1 MIYDF
6 EPGTNRDFDVIR
18 AGDIFDTENEEIKR
32 LDDEIAL
39 MSDKLTGNAEMLNK
53 ERDMLQVLTKMM
65 RLQQEKIQMI
75 EEVMHEHRAREMDF
89 SKTDMEFHEKLKA
102 LQQQKIQHL
111 KTLQGLAEKHI
122 NEMGGRY
129 SKDTNRYNPE
139 TEEPGRYLD
148 KSAVEAVLP
157 LKKIKSIKKLKS
169 LLVSTLQYD

>member
-1 MIYDF
+1 
-6 EPGTNRDFDVIR
+6 
-18 AGDIFDTENEEIKR
+18 
-32 LDDEIAL
+32 
-39 MSDKLTGNAEMLNK
+39 MLNK

-75 EEVMHEHRAREMDF
+75 EEVMHEHRAREMDQA
-89 SKTDMEFHEKLKA
+89 KMEFHEKLKA